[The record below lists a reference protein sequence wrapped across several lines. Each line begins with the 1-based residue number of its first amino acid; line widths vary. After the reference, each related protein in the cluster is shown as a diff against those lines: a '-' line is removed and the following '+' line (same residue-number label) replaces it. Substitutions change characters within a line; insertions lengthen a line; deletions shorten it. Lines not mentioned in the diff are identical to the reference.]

1 MRTENSMNETR
12 QEPATPAPDQHYGLR
27 NHLRCE
33 LRRELEAET
42 SLLAKARRVVRER
55 RQQHGAPAE
64 HFRRVAQVWSVL
76 LGHQI
81 TAETVCLCMAASK
94 LVREAHRH
102 HDDNLLDIIGY
113 ADCAA
118 EILKGLPR

>member
-55 RQQHGAPAE
+55 PSRL
-64 HFRRVAQVWSVL
+64 RRGRRRSFY
-76 LGHQI
+76 LGRKWLRSWVS
-81 TAETVCLCMAASK
+81 A
-94 LVREAHRH
+94 
-102 HDDNLLDIIGY
+102 
-113 ADCAA
+113 
-118 EILKGLPR
+118 